1 MTKIINR
8 RNSLLRNTKGDPAE
22 ETSELSKIYFQKGFI
37 FPVNAVSK
45 AEAKELRKDY
55 EEAEKELQGDT
66 ERLALLKAYPNR
78 LLPSFDALTRNKHL
92 VRAAKELLGD
102 NILVWSAALFI
113 KEPQSTQIVSWHQDL
128 TYWQLNDIKEVT
140 CWFAVSSAS
149 KKAGCMK
156 FIPGSHTNRLVPHND
171 TYDSNNLLSRGQ
183 EISVEVDEKLAI
195 HAELDE
201 GQASFHHG
209 LLFHSSGPNLTNDRR
224 IGSAI
229 RYISASMKQNTGDR
243 PLVTKVIG
251 DEDFGNFNILPPP
264 KGRLLEEEF
273 KLCHQDN
280 ELKKRLLL

>member
-1 MTKIINR
+1 MKTNLEISSSEKISNLGKVYSEQGFYCPVYAI
-8 RNSLLRNTKGDPAE
+8 SEAEAQELRLDYE
-22 ETSELSKIYFQKGFI
+22 
-37 FPVNAVSK
+37 K
-45 AEAKELRKDY
+45 AERELR
-55 EEAEKELQGDT
+55 GDND
-66 ERLALLKAYPNR
+66 RLALLKAYPNR
-78 LLPSFDALTRNKHL
+78 LLPSFDALTRNKFL
-92 VRAAKELLGD
+92 VNAAKEILGE

-113 KEPQSTQIVSWHQDL
+113 KEAESKKIVSWHQDL

-140 CWFAVSSAS
+140 CWFAVSSAR

-156 FIPGSHTNRLVPHND
+156 FIAGSHKNRIVPHND
-171 TYDSNNLLSRGQ
+171 TFDENNMLSRGQ
-183 EISVEVDEKLAI
+183 EIAVEVDENQAVY
-195 HAELDE
+195 AELDP

-243 PLVTKVIG
+243 PLVTQVSG

-273 KLCHQDN
+273 ELCKQDN

>member
-1 MTKIINR
+1 MKTNLEISSSEKISKLGKVYSEQGFYCPVDAI
-8 RNSLLRNTKGDPAE
+8 SEAEAQELRLDYE
-22 ETSELSKIYFQKGFI
+22 
-37 FPVNAVSK
+37 K
-45 AEAKELRKDY
+45 AER
-55 EEAEKELQGDT
+55 ELQGDN

-78 LLPSFDALTRNKHL
+78 LLPSFDALTRNKFL
-92 VRAAKELLGD
+92 VNAAKEILGE

-113 KEPQSTQIVSWHQDL
+113 KEAGSKKIVSWHQDL

-140 CWFAVSSAS
+140 CWFAVSSAR

-156 FIPGSHTNRLVPHND
+156 FIAGSHKNRIVPHND
-171 TYDSNNLLSRGQ
+171 TFDENNMLSRGQ
-183 EISVEVDEKLAI
+183 EIAVEVDENQAVY
-195 HAELDE
+195 AELDP

-229 RYISASMKQNTGDR
+229 RYISAAMKQNTGDR
-243 PLVTKVIG
+243 PLVTQVSG

>member
-1 MTKIINR
+1 MKTNLEISSSEKISKLGKVYSEQGFYCPVDAI
-8 RNSLLRNTKGDPAE
+8 SEAEAQELRLDYE
-22 ETSELSKIYFQKGFI
+22 
-37 FPVNAVSK
+37 K
-45 AEAKELRKDY
+45 AER
-55 EEAEKELQGDT
+55 ELQGDN

-78 LLPSFDALTRNKHL
+78 LLPSFDALTRNKFL
-92 VRAAKELLGD
+92 VNAAKEILGE

-113 KEPQSTQIVSWHQDL
+113 KEAESKKIVSWHQDL

-140 CWFAVSSAS
+140 CWFAVSSAR

-156 FIPGSHTNRLVPHND
+156 FIAGSHKNRIVPHND
-171 TYDSNNLLSRGQ
+171 TFDENNMLSRGQ
-183 EISVEVDEKLAI
+183 EIAVEVDENQAVY
-195 HAELDE
+195 AELDP

-229 RYISASMKQNTGDR
+229 RYISAAMKQNTGDR
-243 PLVTKVIG
+243 PLVTQVSG

>member
-1 MTKIINR
+1 MKTNLEISSSEKISKLGKVYSEQGFYCPVDAI
-8 RNSLLRNTKGDPAE
+8 SEAEAQELRLDYE
-22 ETSELSKIYFQKGFI
+22 
-37 FPVNAVSK
+37 K
-45 AEAKELRKDY
+45 AER
-55 EEAEKELQGDT
+55 ELQGDN

-78 LLPSFDALTRNKHL
+78 LLPSFDALTRNKFL
-92 VRAAKELLGD
+92 VNAAKEILGE

-113 KEPQSTQIVSWHQDL
+113 KEAESKKIVSWHQDL

-140 CWFAVSSAS
+140 CWFAVSSAR

-156 FIPGSHTNRLVPHND
+156 FIAGSHKNRIVPHND
-171 TYDSNNLLSRGQ
+171 TFDENNMLSRGQ
-183 EISVEVDEKLAI
+183 EIAVEVDENQAVY
-195 HAELDE
+195 AELDP

-229 RYISASMKQNTGDR
+229 RYISAAMKQNTGDR
-243 PLVTKVIG
+243 PLVTQVSG
-251 DEDFGNFNILPPP
+251 DQDFGNFTILPPP